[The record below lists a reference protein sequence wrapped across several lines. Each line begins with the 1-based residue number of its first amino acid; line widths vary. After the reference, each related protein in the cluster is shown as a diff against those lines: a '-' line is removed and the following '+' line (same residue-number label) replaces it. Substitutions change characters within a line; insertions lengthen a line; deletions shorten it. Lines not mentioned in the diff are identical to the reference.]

1 MSNDPSLTPEDMARY
16 EWQLDV
22 AGFGE
27 LGQRRLKRA
36 RVLVS
41 RVGGV
46 GGNVAYQLAAA
57 GVGKLVLAHAGN
69 VRISDLNRQLLMTHN
84 GLGQPRMTLAPQRL
98 RELNPLVEVEV
109 IHENISKE
117 NASQLV
123 ERVDL
128 VVSCAP
134 LFTER
139 LHLNRAAVAQG
150 KPLIDCAMFEME
162 AQLLVVCPGQEG
174 PCLECLYPEPPPAWK
189 RRFPV
194 FGAVAGVVGCLGAVE
209 AIKLLAGMAEH
220 VSGSML
226 LMDLR
231 SLAFRKVRVARR
243 SDCAACGTNS

>member
-1 MSNDPSLTPEDMARY
+1 MSDDPSLTSEELARY

-22 AGFGE
+22 SGFGE
-27 LGQRRLKRA
+27 AGQRQLKRS
-36 RVLVS
+36 RVLIS

-69 VRISDLNRQLLMTHN
+69 VRPSDLNRQLLMTHD
-84 GLGQPRMTLAPQRL
+84 GLGQPRVNLAPQRL
-98 RELNPLVEVEV
+98 RELNPLVDVEAV
-109 IHENISKE
+109 AENVSEE
-117 NASQLV
+117 NAFRLV
-123 ERVDL
+123 ERADL

-150 KPLIDCAMFEME
+150 KPLVDCAMFEME
-162 AQLLVVCPGQEG
+162 AQLLVVRPGQG

-209 AIKLLAGMAEH
+209 AIKVLAGMDDCLRD
-220 VSGSML
+220 SLL

-231 SLAFRKVRVARR
+231 SLMFRKVRVNRR
-243 SDCAACGTNS
+243 ANCPACGTNP